1 MVSMESYVK
10 EMMEEFPEPI
20 TKTIKTCAANHLMT
34 VNSDGKKLDK
44 RRAGIFHRYVAKLL
58 FLSKR
63 GRPEIQTTIAFL
75 TTRVQS
81 PDEVNWKKLIQ
92 YG

>member
-1 MVSMESYVK
+1 MSMESYVK
-10 EMMEEFPEPI
+10 EILEEFPEPI
-20 TKTIKTCAANHLMT
+20 TKTSKTYAANHLMM

-44 RRAGIFHRYVAKLL
+44 RRAELFHRYVTELI

-63 GRPEIQTTIAFL
+63 GRPDIQTTIALL

-81 PDEVNWKKLIQ
+81 PDEDDWKKLIRLM
-92 YG
+92 